1 MSRLPPASTARVA
14 LVVDNP
20 YRDLPGVILLACEL
34 ARRGHT
40 CLLAPSNLEWRE
52 LGALVPEVAVLTN
65 IRGPRHELARR
76 LLDAGCQ
83 VAVLESEGGVMP
95 NFDTY
100 TTMAAPDPA
109 LFHRV
114 SRFCTWGPRVAHFL
128 VESGWYDQHQVTVTG
143 SPRFD
148 FYAPQWREVAR
159 RASADLDNHVAGPLI
174 LVNGSFPRANPRFL
188 TPEREVQSWQALGF
202 SREHIERFQRIE
214 HEAMLAMAEV
224 ANHLARQF
232 PHATVVYRPH
242 PFERLDT
249 YNSLLDRR
257 DNLRLLKVGTV
268 EGWILRASVVVHRN
282 STTAIEAAMCGVPAL
297 LPLWLP
303 TAETLE
309 ACDAVSVPCADVDVL
324 DARVTEALAGAW
336 SPDDALRA
344 ATNRVLSDWF
354 HIIDGRAHERAADAL
369 AALLERRHTLSRRAF
384 RDIHY
389 WGWRPA
395 TLSRRSRGATV
406 IRRALGVPVSW
417 SVGRWSHVDPAAT
430 WAASEKFYDA
440 DAVRRLVTLIR
451 PVDGIRVRQ
460 ASPDTDYGLPY
471 AFGRTVVVESVDA

>member
-1 MSRLPPASTARVA
+1 MSRLPPTSTARVA

-20 YRDLPGVILLACEL
+20 YRDLPGIILLACAL
-34 ARRGHT
+34 ARQGHT

-52 LGALVPEVAVLTN
+52 LGALAPDVAVLTN

-76 LLDAGCQ
+76 LMDAGCQ

-109 LFHRV
+109 LLHRV
-114 SRFCTWGPRVAHFL
+114 ARFCTWGPRVARFV
-128 VESGWYDQHQVTVTG
+128 VESGWYDQAQVTVTG

-148 FYAPQWREVAR
+148 FYAPAWREAAR
-159 RASADLDNHVAGPLI
+159 RASADLDEMVASPLI

-214 HEAMLAMAEV
+214 YDAMLAMADV
-224 ANHLARQF
+224 ANHLARTF

-242 PFERLDT
+242 PFEKIETYDT
-249 YNSLLDRR
+249 LLERR
-257 DNLRLLKVGTV
+257 DNLKLLKVGTV
-268 EGWILRASVVVHRN
+268 EGWILRANVVVHRN
-282 STTAIEAAMCGVPAL
+282 STTAIEAAMCDVPAL

-309 ACDAVSVPCADVDVL
+309 ACDAVSVPCADFAAL
-324 DARVTEALAGAW
+324 DARVTEALAGTW
-336 SPDDALRA
+336 VPDDALRR
-344 ATNRVLSDWF
+344 ATDRVLSDWF
-354 HIIDGRAHERAADAL
+354 HVIDGRAHERAADAL
-369 AALLERRHTLSRRAF
+369 VTTHGTRRPLSRTAF
-384 RDIHY
+384 RHIHY

-395 TLSRRSRGATV
+395 TLSRRSRVATV
-406 IRRALGVPVSW
+406 IRRTLRVPVSW
-417 SVGRWSHVDPAAT
+417 SFGRWTHVDPAAT

-440 DAVRRLVTLIR
+440 DGVSRLVTLFA
-451 PVDGIRVRQ
+451 PDSPIRVRPANQ
-460 ASPDTDYGLPY
+460 GTDYRLSY
-471 AFGRTVVVESVDA
+471 TYGRTVVVERADA